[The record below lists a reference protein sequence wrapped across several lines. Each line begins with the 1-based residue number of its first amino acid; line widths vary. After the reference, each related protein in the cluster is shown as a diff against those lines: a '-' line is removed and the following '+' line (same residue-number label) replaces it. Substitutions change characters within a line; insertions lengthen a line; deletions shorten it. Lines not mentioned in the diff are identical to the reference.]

1 MLGQLRFSRRRALA
15 VSALAIAAAVGS
27 VVGPLLFGAIT
38 NVIVEGTTG
47 TSGLDWS
54 RLGQLLVIQAAI
66 YVAVAGFTGLQG
78 QLLTVGVQR
87 SIAHLRERI
96 EDKVHRLPL
105 RYFETTQRGALVSK
119 LTAHTDNAAT
129 VIAPVLITVPTNLL
143 TLVVVTAVLFLISPL
158 LAMVALAAAPVSAFV
173 STMVARRARP
183 LLEDRWTT
191 TAALAGHVEE
201 ELSTRRMLQ
210 ANGAEQVALQRF
222 DVLNDR
228 LFDSTRSSQWVAGT
242 LGPLLTAINAVV
254 FVVLAVFGGMM
265 VVDGRLSLGAA
276 QVAVLFSQ
284 QLISA
289 VRSLAGFVQKIQSG
303 MVSAGKVRE
312 VLEEADEEDSGREFA
327 ASGVESGGRHRRP
340 PEIVFTDVSFAYQ
353 DAEVLHSVSFTI
365 PSGTTT
371 AVVGST
377 GAGKTTLTN
386 LLQAFY
392 RPTSGSI
399 AIDGEDIAALG
410 AREVRTGMAVVTQD
424 PWLFTGAVRDNIAYG
439 NADEEA
445 IRRALRDGHL
455 EQIVAALP
463 QGIDTVVGQES
474 ENLSTGEKQLVA
486 VARAIA
492 ASPRILILDEATSAA
507 DPRTELLIQR
517 ALNRLRR
524 STTTLVITHRMA
536 TAALADQIVVLEDG
550 RVVECGTHTE
560 LLAAG
565 GTYARRCGVV

>member
-1 MLGQLRFSRRRALA
+1 
-15 VSALAIAAAVGS
+15 
-27 VVGPLLFGAIT
+27 
-38 NVIVEGTTG
+38 
-47 TSGLDWS
+47 
-54 RLGQLLVIQAAI
+54 
-66 YVAVAGFTGLQG
+66 
-78 QLLTVGVQR
+78 
-87 SIAHLRERI
+87 
-96 EDKVHRLPL
+96 
-105 RYFETTQRGALVSK
+105 
-119 LTAHTDNAAT
+119 
-129 VIAPVLITVPTNLL
+129 
-143 TLVVVTAVLFLISPL
+143 
-158 LAMVALAAAPVSAFV
+158 
-173 STMVARRARP
+173 
-183 LLEDRWTT
+183 
-191 TAALAGHVEE
+191 
-201 ELSTRRMLQ
+201 
-210 ANGAEQVALQRF
+210 
-222 DVLNDR
+222 
-228 LFDSTRSSQWVAGT
+228 
-242 LGPLLTAINAVV
+242 
-254 FVVLAVFGGMM
+254 
-265 VVDGRLSLGAA
+265 
-276 QVAVLFSQ
+276 
-284 QLISA
+284 
-289 VRSLAGFVQKIQSG
+289 
-303 MVSAGKVRE
+303 
-312 VLEEADEEDSGREFA
+312 
-327 ASGVESGGRHRRP
+327 SGGRHRRP

-410 AREVRTGMAVVTQD
+410 AREVRTGMAVVTQE